1 MAAGVVLGANHVR
14 SLDSILSDEPSV
26 HTLPEAA
33 ESDSPAPESAPA
45 EEAKASEPDPQPETG
60 REDDEDEGDESRAY
74 EPKELRVDGLRK
86 ALDSERKRAKEE
98 ARQRKEE
105 ARQRQELQRQLDHLN
120 GQLTA
125 LRRPQQPAQQQQ
137 PKTED
142 EYEKFLAEG
151 PKWTRGLVDQQVS
164 QVREQLTRRQIEILQ
179 ADFEDRHEDA
189 RDLLGK
195 FSGLAQN
202 DPSLAARFTAIVDG
216 RDPAYRNPV
225 RFAYDYAKAYAQA
238 AELADPVAYREKVKA
253 EVLAEL
259 SKSGPSSSPQ
269 PPAKAPPKTLAG
281 ARGTGAGVTQ
291 EWRGPRSMA
300 EILK

>member
-1 MAAGVVLGANHVR
+1 MR
-14 SLDSILSDEPSV
+14 SMDSILADEPSL
-26 HTLPEAA
+26 HALPDEPKSESSGQPEADQQASTDKPDEPEKASAPEAERADDEDDALAGIDPGDLRYAGLKKVVTKERKFREAA
-33 ESDSPAPESAPA
+33 EQ
-45 EEAKASEPDPQPETG
+45 K
-60 REDDEDEGDESRAY
+60 
-74 EPKELRVDGLRK
+74 
-86 ALDSERKRAKEE
+86 
-98 ARQRKEE
+98 QR
-105 ARQRQELQRQLDHLN
+105 ELQRQYDQAVGRL
-120 GQLTA
+120 QA
-125 LRRPQQPAQQQQ
+125 LERQQQPAQQQQ

-259 SKSGPSSSPQ
+259 GKSGPSASPQ